1 MIRINRGSK
10 PNFLESDDVD
20 LAIEKAKNFY
30 ASKNRNQKRY
40 SFPFINKIDKELR
53 PILFELFHEKCGY
66 CETKIDFH
74 NIGVVD
80 RYRPYKG
87 VRDQKEYFEDLY
99 WWLTYNWEN
108 LIYSCKECSQYKS
121 AYFPIEGKRALNKK
135 NSLEK
140 EKPLLINP
148 CLGEPNLYF
157 SYDDDGNIYSEKDEG
172 VQTIELLKLNRTNLI
187 ESRKLA
193 KQEVI
198 EIVERIVKNGKD
210 SIPLKELDYLQNIFN
225 LEDPSIEFLSF
236 KKWVLLNELDS
247 IPFLG
252 KEIGV
257 EEVTKSLD
265 WLNEFNEN
273 KKEEPVRSDF
283 LKSDF
288 FPIEYIEIENFK
300 SISNLRIDFREDD
313 IDKKS
318 WLFLLGENGVGKS
331 SILQAFAIGLKNNF
345 KKDEIAKYGLIQK
358 RKRKAI
364 IRIKERNSDNIIE
377 TIITR
382 GGDIINQKGYFDSF
396 LLGYGSLRLSSSEVN
411 LKFRKDIGKISYV
424 NLFDPVLAL
433 NDITRWLKKIFKNKK
448 DLFDRVAY
456 AIKNLLPH
464 DYSENELTIETGK
477 IAFKNSDVLFTELS
491 DGFKSTIVLAVDIM
505 MKLSSAN
512 SDFDKVSG
520 IVIIDEL
527 GNQLHPRWQMR
538 IVTQLRLVFPNL
550 NFIVST
556 HHPLCLRGT
565 EEKEILL
572 LKNVGKEVV
581 AINKLPDPSSLRVD
595 QILASEFFG
604 LSSLIDPE
612 LEAKFNRYYELIAK
626 VTTSKEENIELNKL
640 KDELRNR
647 KQLGATLREELMYHV
662 IDKLLATKVVYN
674 NEVIKRQ
681 ELKEEVVQRVSDIWN
696 SLKLDENDQS

>member
-20 LAIEKAKNFY
+20 LAIEKAQNFY

-40 SFPFINKIDKELR
+40 SFPFINEIDKKLR
-53 PILFELFHEKCGY
+53 PILFELFHKKCGY

-108 LIYSCKECSQYKS
+108 LIYSCKECSQYKA

-157 SYDDDGNIYSEKDEG
+157 SYDEDGNIYSEKDEG
-172 VQTIELLKLNRTNLI
+172 AQTIELLKLNRTNLI

-193 KQEVI
+193 KQEII
-198 EIVERIVKNGKD
+198 EIVERIVKNGSD
-210 SIPLKELDYLQNIFN
+210 SISLKELDYLQNIFN

-265 WLNEFNEN
+265 WLNEFNDN
-273 KKEEPVRSDF
+273 KKEESVRSDF

-300 SISNLRIDFREDD
+300 SISNLRIDFKEDD

-358 RKRKAI
+358 RKRKAT

-411 LKFRKDIGKISYV
+411 LKSRKDIGKVSYV

-433 NDITRWLKKIFKNKK
+433 NDITRWLKKIFKDKK
-448 DLFDRVAY
+448 NLFDRVAY

-464 DYSENELTIETGK
+464 DYSENELTIEKGK
-477 IAFKNSDVLFTELS
+477 IAFKNSDVLFNELS

-565 EEKEILL
+565 EKKEILL
-572 LKNVGKEVV
+572 LKNVEKEVV
-581 AINKLPDPSSLRVD
+581 AINELPDPSSLRVD

-612 LEAKFNRYYELIAK
+612 LEAKFNRYYELLAK
-626 VTTSKEENIELNKL
+626 AKITKEENIELNKL

-674 NEVIKRQ
+674 NEIIKRQ
-681 ELKEEVVQRVSDIWN
+681 ELKEEVVKRVSDIWN
-696 SLKLDENDQS
+696 SLKLDENDQG